1 MAASVAV
8 ALAVPAPRPTSPLR
22 QVVAYLVSAWADSAA
37 VEEDEALAGSPS
49 TSHPWQWRVFDP
61 QTGRDALFLA
71 LTSFPRRIW
80 WDPEFRSV
88 EYEVAGRRERAP
100 WRLGARPK
108 PLARSAVDAP
118 KEGAQGV
125 NPTHVA
131 ASALLD
137 SMGIG
142 HHVVSELSRDPA
154 RGPEDY
160 AVLVWEPLTPD
171 SSIGLELT
179 VEIGDNEHAMAPLV
193 WVDRRQARR
202 KTIRSWDQESFNQ
215 LAYAWRGSFLLVVD
229 EDSGSFPVVAD
240 TRTGDVVFRV
250 SRPSARAVWVPAP
263 R

>member
-1 MAASVAV
+1 M
-8 ALAVPAPRPTSPLR
+8 
-22 QVVAYLVSAWADSAA
+22 
-37 VEEDEALAGSPS
+37 
-49 TSHPWQWRVFDP
+49 FDP
-61 QTGRDALFLA
+61 QTARDTLFLA
-71 LTSFPRRIW
+71 LPSFPRRIW
-80 WDPEFRSV
+80 WDPGFQFV
-88 EYEVAGRRERAP
+88 EYEIAGRKERAP

-108 PLARSAVDAP
+108 PLARSAVDAS
-118 KEGAQGV
+118 KVAAKDKGS
-125 NPTHVA
+125 PTHVA

-193 WVDRRQARR
+193 WVDRRQARP
-202 KTIRSWDQESFNQ
+202 KTIRSRDEGSFNQ

-240 TRTGDVVFRV
+240 MRTGDVVFRV